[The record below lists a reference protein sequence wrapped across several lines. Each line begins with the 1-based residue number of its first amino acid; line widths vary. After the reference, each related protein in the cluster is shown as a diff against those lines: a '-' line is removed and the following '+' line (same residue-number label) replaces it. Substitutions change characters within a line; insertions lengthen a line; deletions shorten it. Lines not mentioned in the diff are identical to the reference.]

1 MDTRNNNMSDL
12 AGYTA
17 SHTGAHL
24 LLPHAVAKAVEAE
37 QAIANDAVSL
47 IIKAEAQSHARI
59 SIKST
64 PTPVSTSGVPNALSI
79 RVGSNHDLANA
90 TKLAERILKKVNNHL
105 DPATAAFSKHLFIAT
120 AMYVSYAEKTQSLQ
134 VMLDFLIDP
143 TWDSELQMLYCL
155 RDAKTSFQ
163 QKAANVWFGTFIQS
177 IKPLSAERA
186 ARLVKRCHAHWSTAI
201 NIRDV
206 KLTPKVNSNS
216 KSKSSRPIQ
225 VFMPEAVDKA
235 IESLSNIAEARR
247 GGGDVVLDNAR
258 LHDGFRRVPDA
269 KKAFRQLDKT
279 KLQFENL
286 AAPIERLQTDLAL
299 ASAMNPADFRMTPI
313 LLLGDPGIG
322 KTYLAMQLAK
332 ALGVNMDKISAG
344 GAQGGFQLTGSHN
357 SWNGARPGALFT
369 LLAEGQFATP
379 VVVIDEVDKIRD
391 SQYPVLPV
399 LLDLFEPQ
407 TARCFKDEFFEM
419 QFDASRI
426 IFVLTANSLE
436 GVPAP
441 LLSRL
446 EVFDI
451 ARPEA
456 AQRLRIIL
464 NEAANLR
471 RKTGMNI
478 RLDKVGSEALAD
490 RQDIDLRKTTRLVS
504 EAFARALQAGELVA
518 KLLVPKVEGRFQ
530 IGFRG

>member
-1 MDTRNNNMSDL
+1 MDTRNNNMSDPT
-12 AGYTA
+12 GYTVT
-17 SHTGAHL
+17 HIGTRL

-37 QAIANDAVSL
+37 RAIANEATTVV
-47 IIKAEAQSHARI
+47 KTEAQSVARI

-64 PTPVSTSGVPNALSI
+64 PTNFNASGVKNALGI
-79 RVGSNHDLANA
+79 RVGSNDDLADA
-90 TKLAERILKKVNNHL
+90 TALAERILKKANHQL

-120 AMYVSYAEKTQSLQ
+120 AMYVSYSEKTQSLQ

-143 TWDSELQMLYCL
+143 TWDSELQMLQCL
-155 RDAKTSFQ
+155 RNAMKAFQ
-163 QKAANVWFGTFIQS
+163 QKAAYLWFGTFVKS
-177 IKPLSAERA
+177 IKPISSERAERLI
-186 ARLVKRCHAHWSTAI
+186 RRCHAHWSTAI
-201 NIRDV
+201 NTRIEKV
-206 KLTPKVNSNS
+206 KPKSA
-216 KSKSSRPIQ
+216 RAIQ
-225 VFMPEAVDKA
+225 VFVPKATDKA
-235 IESLSNIAEARR
+235 IEALDNMVEARR
-247 GGGDVVLDNAR
+247 GGGEGVLDNAR
-258 LHDGFRRVPDA
+258 MHDGFRCVPDA
-269 KKAFRQLDKT
+269 KKAGRQLDKT

-286 AAPIERLQTDLAL
+286 AAPIERLQMDLAL
-299 ASAMNPADFRMTPI
+299 ASAMNPADFRMTPL

-322 KTYLAMQLAK
+322 KTYLAMQLAQ
-332 ALGVNMDKISAG
+332 ALGVNMEKISAG

-357 SWNGARPGALFT
+357 SWTGARPGALFT
-369 LLAEGQFATP
+369 LLAEGQYATP

-407 TARCFKDEFFEM
+407 TAKFFKDEFFEM

-446 EVFDI
+446 EVFEI
-451 ARPEA
+451 TRPEP
-456 AQRLRIIL
+456 AQRLRIIQ
-464 NEAANLR
+464 NEAAMLR
-471 RKTGMNI
+471 RKTGLNI
-478 RLDKVGSEALAD
+478 RLDKAGSEALAE

-504 EAFARALQAGELVA
+504 EAFARALQAGELMA
-518 KLLVPKVEGRFQ
+518 KLFVPKAEGRFQ

>member
-12 AGYTA
+12 TGYTVT
-17 SHTGAHL
+17 HIGTRL
-24 LLPHAVAKAVEAE
+24 WLPHAIAKALEAE
-37 QAIANDAVSL
+37 RAITNVVTTV
-47 IIKAEAQSHARI
+47 AEAQSVAQT
-59 SIKST
+59 SIKSASD
-64 PTPVSTSGVPNALSI
+64 PLSAIGIPNALGI
-79 RVGSNHDLANA
+79 RVGSNDDLADA
-90 TKLAERILKKVNNHL
+90 IALAERILKKAKNHL
-105 DPATAAFSKHLFIAT
+105 DPATAAFSKNLFIAT
-120 AMYVSYAEKTQSLQ
+120 AMYISYAEKTQSLQ

-143 TWDSELQMLYCL
+143 TWDSESQMLQCL
-155 RDAKTSFQ
+155 RNAKTAFQ
-163 QKAANVWFGTFIQS
+163 QKPAYSWFGTFIQS

-201 NIRDV
+201 NTSAV
-206 KLTPKVNSNS
+206 KVKPKP
-216 KSKSSRPIQ
+216 SRAVQ
-225 VFMPEAVDKA
+225 VFVPEAIDKA
-235 IESLSNIAEARR
+235 IESLDNIAEARR
-247 GGGDVVLDNAR
+247 GGGEGVLENAR
-258 LHDGFRRVPDA
+258 LLDGFRRVPDA
-269 KKAFRQLDKT
+269 KKAGRQLDKT

-286 AAPIERLQTDLAL
+286 AAPIERLQVDLAM
-299 ASAMNPADFRMTPI
+299 ASAMNPADFRMTPL

-322 KTYLAMQLAK
+322 KTYLAMQLAQ
-332 ALGVNMDKISAG
+332 ALGVNMEKISAG

-357 SWNGARPGALFT
+357 SWTGARPGALFT
-369 LLAEGQFATP
+369 LLAEGQYATP

-451 ARPEA
+451 ARPEP
-456 AQRLRIIL
+456 AQRMRIIQ
-464 NEAANLR
+464 NEAAMLR
-471 RKTGMNI
+471 RKTGLNI
-478 RLDKVGSEALAD
+478 RLDKAGSEALAD

-504 EAFARALQAGELVA
+504 ESFARALQAGELVA
-518 KLLVPKVEGRFQ
+518 KLLLPKTEGRCRM
-530 IGFRG
+530 GFGG

>member
-12 AGYTA
+12 TGYTV
-17 SHTGAHL
+17 SHIGARL

-37 QAIANDAVSL
+37 RFIANEGATVA
-47 IIKAEAQSHARI
+47 KTEAQSVARI

-64 PTPVSTSGVPNALSI
+64 PATFSATGIPNALGI
-79 RVGSNHDLANA
+79 RVGSNNDLADA
-90 TKLAERILKKVNNHL
+90 IKLAERILKQANHQL
-105 DPATAAFSKHLFIAT
+105 DPVTAAFSKNLFIAT
-120 AMYVSYAEKTQSLQ
+120 AMYVSYSEKTQSLQ

-143 TWDSELQMLYCL
+143 NWDDELQMLHCL
-155 RDAKTSFQ
+155 RNAKTSFQ
-163 QKAANVWFGTFIQS
+163 QKAAHSWFATFVKC

-186 ARLVKRCHAHWSTAI
+186 ARLVKRCHAHWSSAI
-201 NIRDV
+201 NTSVV
-206 KLTPKVNSNS
+206 KVKPKP
-216 KSKSSRPIQ
+216 SRAVQ
-225 VFMPEAVDKA
+225 VFVPEAIDKA
-235 IESLSNIAEARR
+235 NVALDNMVEARR
-247 GGGDVVLDNAR
+247 GGGEGVLDNAR

-269 KKAFRQLDKT
+269 KKAGRQLDKT

-286 AAPIERLQTDLAL
+286 ITPIERLQVDLAL
-299 ASAMNPADFRMTPI
+299 ASAMNPADFRMTPL

-322 KTYLAMQLAK
+322 KTYLAMQLAQ
-332 ALGVNMDKISAG
+332 ALGVNMEKISAG

-357 SWNGARPGALFT
+357 SWTGARPGALFS

-399 LLDLFEPQ
+399 LLDLFEPH

-419 QFDASRI
+419 QIDASRI

-441 LLSRL
+441 LLSRV

-451 ARPEA
+451 ARPEPT
-456 AQRLRIIL
+456 QRLRIIQ
-464 NEAANLR
+464 NEAAMLR
-471 RKTGMNI
+471 RKTGLNI
-478 RLDKVGSEALAD
+478 RLDKAGCEALAD

-504 EAFARALQAGELVA
+504 EAFARALQAGQLVA
-518 KLLVPKVEGRFQ
+518 KLLLPKVGGRFQ